1 MRING
6 VTYGKLKTPLKVN
19 GNLLLVL
26 SHTVLQGSL
35 YTSGQVTC
43 IVIIVTT
50 IIIIIII
57 TIIIMITIIIIII
70 IITIISKNN

>member
-26 SHTVLQGSL
+26 SYTVPQGSL

-43 IVIIVTT
+43 IVIIVT

-57 TIIIMITIIIIII
+57 TIIIMITTIII
-70 IITIISKNN
+70 IITIINKNN

>member
-26 SHTVLQGSL
+26 SYTVPQGSL

-43 IVIIVTT
+43 IVIIVT
-50 IIIIIII
+50 IIIIII
-57 TIIIMITIIIIII
+57 TIIIMITIIIII
-70 IITIISKNN
+70 TIINKNN